1 MQRCVVARRSCPSS
15 SSAIIEKNK
24 KNNNNNSRHRFR
36 RSSTAVRNNDDNN
49 NNNNNINENGRN
61 QINLKANERA
71 NERRKQAVIELSKRE
86 EACKGYCTRC
96 GKTHT
101 LERTREAEE
110 VAKALLEKLRKQK
123 SVSDDDESG
132 QFLVEDVYDQQTGGK
147 MIGVL
152 LCETTTTTT
161 TTSERKVLKAFS
173 GQWMGEWVV
182 PGWCPPLARLTHDS
196 LEYIEEREKIENLS
210 EEIKKLEKEA
220 SWSSPGSSGTAAS
233 AVTELKTKRK
243 NMSRALLE
251 RIWDS
256 YSLPSF
262 RKERKMSESD
272 DDDNSNNS
280 NSSSSSNSS
289 SDIKN
294 NRRKPMELNIRK
306 CYYGD
311 ASKLP
316 CGCGDCAAP
325 KLLAE
330 CARKGWKPIA
340 IAETWM
346 GPNVK
351 RGAGLREE
359 GVFYGAC
366 VERCR
371 PILGHMLCDAALEL
385 E

>member
-1 MQRCVVARRSCPSS
+1 MQRCVPVGRRCPSS
-15 SSAIIEKNK
+15 SSAIIEKNEREK
-24 KNNNNNSRHRFR
+24 KKKKCSRRFR
-36 RSSTAVRNNDDNN
+36 RSSTVVGNSNDNNDD
-49 NNNNNINENGRN
+49 GRRRN

-86 EACKGYCTRC
+86 EACKGYCNLF

-123 SVSDDDESG
+123 SVSDEDESG

-152 LCETTTTTT
+152 LCETTTTSSE
-161 TTSERKVLKAFS
+161 SERKVLKAFS

-196 LEYIEEREKIENLS
+196 LEYIEEREKIEKLS

-220 SWSSPGSSGTAAS
+220 SWSSSGSSGTAAT

-262 RKERKMSESD
+262 RKERKMSEGD
-272 DDDNSNNS
+272 DDDNSDNS
-280 NSSSSSNSS
+280 NSSSVRSLSL
-289 SDIKN
+289 IH
-294 NRRKPMELNIRK
+294 I
-306 CYYGD
+306 
-311 ASKLP
+311 
-316 CGCGDCAAP
+316 
-325 KLLAE
+325 
-330 CARKGWKPIA
+330 
-340 IAETWM
+340 
-346 GPNVK
+346 
-351 RGAGLREE
+351 
-359 GVFYGAC
+359 
-366 VERCR
+366 
-371 PILGHMLCDAALEL
+371 
-385 E
+385 

>member
-1 MQRCVVARRSCPSS
+1 M
-15 SSAIIEKNK
+15 
-24 KNNNNNSRHRFR
+24 
-36 RSSTAVRNNDDNN
+36 
-49 NNNNNINENGRN
+49 
-61 QINLKANERA
+61 
-71 NERRKQAVIELSKRE
+71 IELSKRE

-101 LERTREAEE
+101 LERTQEAEE

-123 SVSDDDESG
+123 SVSDEDESG

-210 EEIKKLEKEA
+210 EEIKKLEKEEA
-220 SWSSPGSSGTAAS
+220 SWSSSGSSGTAAS
-233 AVTELKTKRK
+233 AVTETELKTKRK

>member
-1 MQRCVVARRSCPSS
+1 MQRCVPVGRRCPSS
-15 SSAIIEKNK
+15 SSAIIEKNERE
-24 KNNNNNSRHRFR
+24 KNNTSRRRFR
-36 RSSTAVRNNDDNN
+36 RSSTVVRNNND
-49 NNNNNINENGRN
+49 NINDGRRRN

-86 EACKGYCTRC
+86 EACKGYCNLC

-123 SVSDDDESG
+123 SVSDEDESG

-161 TTSERKVLKAFS
+161 SESERKVLKAFS

-196 LEYIEEREKIENLS
+196 LEYIEERKKIEKLS

-220 SWSSPGSSGTAAS
+220 SWSSSGSSGTAAS

-272 DDDNSNNS
+272 DDDNSDNSNS
-280 NSSSSSNSS
+280 NSSSSRSS

-294 NRRKPMELNIRK
+294 NRRKLVELNIRK

-366 VERCR
+366 LERCR